1 MSKAPIQI
9 DSRPSAI
16 AEVPPVKA
24 KRAYRNSK
32 RVPSAVPAARRAE
45 ALRAVR
51 AGRSL
56 HQESCEMSS
65 SSLILIE
72 EWLRN
77 LDRRITDIEY
87 ELRGR
92 KAA

>member
-1 MSKAPIQI
+1 MLNNPIRINAPQ
-9 DSRPSAI
+9 SAI
-16 AEVPPVKA
+16 AEVPPAKG
-24 KRAYRNSK
+24 KRAYSK

-45 ALRAVR
+45 ALRSVR

>member
-1 MSKAPIQI
+1 
-9 DSRPSAI
+9 
-16 AEVPPVKA
+16 
-24 KRAYRNSK
+24 
-32 RVPSAVPAARRAE
+32 
-45 ALRAVR
+45 
-51 AGRSL
+51 
-56 HQESCEMSS
+56 MSS